1 MPILAKQ
8 APLFLFLTEE
18 NKRMTRFF
26 ERGTAL
32 AEMERQMM
40 MVPNFTPRGHGRA
53 ILCRYHL
60 TAADVDCRNCLEHR
74 RRGCRSLTCLYLSE
88 RLKAGAVTM
97 EELIAETVRP
107 WKYLPLKQR
116 AMGVIA
122 QQAPRASVL
131 LHDPS
136 MGPLQSRACQANGF
150 HFDGQLHIMRM
161 LEMMGD
167 EKEYIN
173 SRWLA
178 AVYLLSARAALWQKT
193 IAAVRPNQINFA
205 SVRLGDCPVQ
215 EYVLYRAAKGI
226 CSGTLGATSEELA
239 DPELVSDDTLRLILC
254 AAATARYG
262 PDAMR
267 IGRSGKDADAVKV
280 LADFSQEV

>member
-1 MPILAKQ
+1 
-8 APLFLFLTEE
+8 
-18 NKRMTRFF
+18 MT
-26 ERGTAL
+26 
-32 AEMERQMM
+32 
-40 MVPNFTPRGHGRA
+40 
-53 ILCRYHL
+53 I
-60 TAADVDCRNCLEHR
+60 
-74 RRGCRSLTCLYLSE
+74 
-88 RLKAGAVTM
+88 
-97 EELIAETVRP
+97 EELITETVRP

-131 LHDPS
+131 LHGPA
-136 MGPLQSRACQANGF
+136 MGPLQNRACQAKGF

-161 LEMMGD
+161 LEMIGG

-267 IGRSGKDADAVKV
+267 IGRSRKGADLEKLNAES
-280 LADFSQEV
+280 LDQFDFVPGVQPSQEPGMRMQ